1 MPTWIIIIILIMF
14 VISPIANSVAKAIT
28 TSSTRP
34 ILEPDE
40 EGASRITGLEEQVQL
55 LSDQVYEL
63 ADRQEFL
70 TRLLEASPS
79 LPTSAEPED
88 RIG

>member
-1 MPTWIIIIILIMF
+1 MPTWIILIIIIMF
-14 VISPIANSVAKAIT
+14 VISPVSNAVAKAIT
-28 TSSTRP
+28 EKSTRP

-40 EGASRITGLEEQVQL
+40 EGARRITGLEEQVQL
-55 LSDQVYEL
+55 LSDQMYEL

-70 TRLLEASPS
+70 TRLLEAAPS
-79 LPTSAEPED
+79 VPIAAEPED